1 MKIIPIRFV
10 ILCTIILCTVFILN
24 RFFGRSKDLS
34 LQHVRTKELEFVASE
49 YNGIISNI
57 ESDLFE
63 RSLHESGYVSYHMGV
78 MFPWDKN
85 VDHYKHLSDR
95 AACVEFIHSMEL
107 SRSHY
112 GFLFLNNPVK
122 NSRIL
127 DAGCGAGVAAILM
140 SKQFDCYVD
149 GYTLGEKEAEYGK
162 KIANAKH
169 CSSKLRFLVGD
180 MLHLPEQDDTY
191 DAIWSSESAE
201 YIKSLDDLF
210 KEFKR
215 VGKNNA
221 RLVIFVTCSMSEK
234 IKSHMDTVY
243 NLKLQSVDN
252 FLNSAGKYNF
262 NLVHKQDLSD
272 WVIPYWKFIAESK
285 VPCGEQ
291 DYVDAY
297 PAGDLQ
303 YYLLC
308 FDLKK

>member
-1 MKIIPIRFV
+1 MKIISIRLVVLCSIAVFASFV
-10 ILCTIILCTVFILN
+10 LN
-24 RFFGRSKDLS
+24 RFLDYSKDSS
-34 LQHVRTKELEFVASE
+34 LQQVSTKELEFVASE
-49 YNGIISNI
+49 YNSIISNI

-85 VDHYKHLSDR
+85 VDHSKHLSDR

-107 SRSHY
+107 SRSRY

-122 NSRIL
+122 SSRVL
-127 DAGCGAGVAAILM
+127 DAGCGAGIAAILM

-162 KIANAKH
+162 KIAEAQH

-180 MLHLPEQDDTY
+180 MLHLPEKSDTY

-201 YIKSLDDLF
+201 YAASLDDLF

-221 RLVIFVTCSMSEK
+221 RLVIFVTCSISEK
-234 IKSHMDTVY
+234 IKSDLDLAY
-243 NLKLQSVDN
+243 GLKLHSVND
-252 FLNSAGKYNF
+252 FLISAEKYNF
-262 NLVHKQDLSD
+262 NLAHKQDLSD

-285 VPCGEQ
+285 IPCGEQ
-291 DYVDAY
+291 DYVDGY
-297 PAGDLQ
+297 PRGDLQ